1 MGYREAQT
9 FQSLGCAS
17 EVFLQK
23 SKKRRRRSHPFLETC
38 SCTFSTHVKISDQ
51 SHSRSGHQLTSS
63 GLTSESLNAHHS
75 YTDWR
80 TLWNFQRLIRITI
93 STKCLSRNFDID
105 DLRSG
110 QLCDLSI
117 TYMYISQVDK
127 NERRLFRTETII
139 NTLKYSIVGN
149 IDTRNRTIAPSDL
162 SFLSPMSSQVMK
174 CWQKFFSAITLYI
187 DLLERVEHLRGV
199 QVDMQID

>member
-1 MGYREAQT
+1 MHLFYTCENFRPK
-9 FQSLGCAS
+9 SLK
-17 EVFLQK
+17 V
-23 SKKRRRRSHPFLETC
+23 RSPAY
-38 SCTFSTHVKISDQ
+38 VKWPYL
-51 SHSRSGHQLTSS
+51 RK
-63 GLTSESLNAHHS
+63 SLNAHHS

-199 QVDMQID
+199 QVDMQIDWYATWPFLARPWLWS